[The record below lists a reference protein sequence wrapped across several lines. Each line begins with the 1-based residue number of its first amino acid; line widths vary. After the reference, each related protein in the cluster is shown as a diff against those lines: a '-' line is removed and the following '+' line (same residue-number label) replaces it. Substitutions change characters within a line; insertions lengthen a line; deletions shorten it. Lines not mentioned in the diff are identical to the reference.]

1 MSTLQQINAMDPQ
14 CPEAQS
20 HQQSGLWMQLPIA
33 EQQQLARHWARLI
46 QQIRQAHIQRDKEA
60 RNHGT

>member
-1 MSTLQQINAMDPQ
+1 MSTPQQTEMMDLHR
-14 CPEAQS
+14 PEVQS

-46 QQIRQAHIQRDKEA
+46 QQIRQAHTQRDKEA